1 MYPAYPRYYSIEDTT
16 ILQKVD
22 TSGGLLLKVDTVD
35 QLVPTEFNLAQRL
48 KAEANLSVADFIC
61 WRSDFT

>member
-1 MYPAYPRYYSIEDTT
+1 MCPAYPRYYSIEDTT

-35 QLVPTEFNLAQRL
+35 QLVPTEFNLSQRL
-48 KAEANLSVADFIC
+48 KAEANLSDAVFIC